1 MPPILFADNFLA
13 GSLLSLL
20 MPVCLLIAIA
30 VWYVVT
36 VRHVPGDTPT
46 SSAAL
51 PPPDVVAAAAEVVA
65 AAAETPSEVKPAGPP
80 PGEIR

>member
-20 MPVCLLIAIA
+20 LPICLLIALA
-30 VWYVVT
+30 FWYVHF
-36 VRHVPGDTPT
+36 VRHSPADTSPA
-46 SSAAL
+46 SATL
-51 PPPDVVAAAAEVVA
+51 PPSEVVA
-65 AAAETPSEVKPAGPP
+65 SAADAVDDVEPAGPP

>member
-1 MPPILFADNFLA
+1 MPLFADNFLA

-30 VWYVVT
+30 VWYVLFAK
-36 VRHVPGDTPT
+36 RTPDAHPA
-46 SSAAL
+46 SPSL
-51 PPPDVVAAAAEVVA
+51 PPSDVVAAAPEAEQV
-65 AAAETPSEVKPAGPP
+65 EPAGPP

>member
-20 MPVCLLIAIA
+20 LPVCLLIALA
-30 VWYVVT
+30 VWYVRF
-36 VRHVPGDTPT
+36 VRQSPDTSPA
-46 SSAAL
+46 SSTL
-51 PPPDVVAAAAEVVA
+51 PPAAVVAAAADHVDEV
-65 AAAETPSEVKPAGPP
+65 EPAGPP

>member
-1 MPPILFADNFLA
+1 LLPIPFADDFLA

-20 MPVCLLIAIA
+20 MPACLLITIAILFVIGA
-30 VWYVVT
+30 RRVST
-36 VRHVPGDTPT
+36 AGR

-51 PPPDVVAAAAEVVA
+51 PPSDVVASAGDAVDRVE
-65 AAAETPSEVKPAGPP
+65 PAGPP